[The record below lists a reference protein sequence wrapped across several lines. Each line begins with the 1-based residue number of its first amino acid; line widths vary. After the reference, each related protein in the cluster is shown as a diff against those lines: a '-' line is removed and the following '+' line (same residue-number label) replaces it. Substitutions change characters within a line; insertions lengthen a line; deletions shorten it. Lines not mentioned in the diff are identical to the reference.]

1 MMKKGLLG
9 ANTLKQANR
18 LMRANV
24 FTSQELVEASLERIA
39 ETNDEINA
47 MIEIRDKEELL
58 REAEASQKRIEKSKC
73 MLLNFF
79 HQTRR

>member
-39 ETNDEINA
+39 ETNDDINA
-47 MIEIRDKEELL
+47 MIVIRDREELL

-73 MLLNFF
+73 MLLIFF
-79 HQTRR
+79 HQMRR